1 MLDTIKDVSL
11 GTIEKSPMVSNQYH
25 QTKAEQ
31 IRQDANKKPQ
41 EHEVKQAVDE
51 LNNALST
58 MNVKRQF
65 SVEKELNQVVVKI
78 MDTAKDKV
86 IRQIPS
92 EEAINLAKNIKEM
105 VGLLFD
111 SKM

>member
-1 MLDTIKDVSL
+1 MLDTIKDVAVGSV
-11 GTIEKSPMVSNQYH
+11 EKTPMLSNQYH
-25 QTKAEQ
+25 QVKAEKNQ
-31 IRQDANKKPQ
+31 PVNKTPQ
-41 EHEVKQAVDE
+41 EQEVKNAVED
-51 LNNALST
+51 LNNALNEL
-58 MNVKRQF
+58 NVQRKF
-65 SVEKELNQVVVKI
+65 SVEKELNQVVVKVL
-78 MDTAKDKV
+78 DTSNNEV

>member
-1 MLDTIKDVSL
+1 MLDTIKDVALNSV
-11 GTIEKSPMVSNQYH
+11 EKTPIVSNQYH
-25 QTKAEQ
+25 QFNAERIQ
-31 IRQDANKKPQ
+31 TANKKPQ
-41 EHEVKQAVDE
+41 EQEVKRAVSE
-51 LNNALST
+51 LNNALGT
-58 MNVKRQF
+58 MNVQRQF

-78 MDTAKDKV
+78 LDTNKNEV

>member
-1 MLDTIKDVSL
+1 MLDTIKDVAIN
-11 GTIEKSPMVSNQYH
+11 TVEKTPIVSNQYH
-25 QTKAEQ
+25 QFNADKTQKV
-31 IRQDANKKPQ
+31 NKRPQ
-41 EHEVKQAVDE
+41 EQEVKKAVDE
-51 LNNALST
+51 LNNALGT
-58 MNVKRQF
+58 MNVQRQF
-65 SVEKELNQVVVKI
+65 SVEKELNQVVVKVL
-78 MDTAKDKV
+78 DTTNNKV